1 MHFFLVKDL
10 IGKLNKDSENATVE
24 LRNFKKAGLEL
35 IQTCQ
40 IRNVIN
46 PLLADHVTRE
56 AEHF

>member
-1 MHFFLVKDL
+1 MKDL